1 MLVKVKDVIVKE
13 GRISL
18 NSKIVNELVESI
30 KQIGLLNP
38 ILINSKN
45 ELVAGLHRLEAYKVL
60 GYEDIEAN
68 TIDCL
73 QQELAEIDENLI
85 RNVLT
90 AFVFDLQL
98 ARRKEIYESLYPETV
113 KRTNVYIVQSNIGGP
128 IKIGR
133 SNSISS
139 RTKMLQIGSPF
150 KLSVIKEFKNV
161 KVEFEKY
168 LHEKFKQHRLHG
180 EWFDPVILSDLDSF
194 KYFDYLL
201 G

>member
-60 GYEDIEAN
+60 GYDDIEAN
-68 TIDCL
+68 VVTL

-98 ARRKEIYESLYPETV
+98 ARRKEIYESLYPET
-113 KRTNVYIVQSNIGGP
+113 KHGGDRKTNVIVDTES
-128 IKIGR
+128 
-133 SNSISS
+133 SS
-139 RTKMLQIGSPF
+139 RQIVDLKTPSF
-150 KLSVIKEFKNV
+150 TEQTSKKFKNSS
-161 KVEFEKY
+161 KTGRY
-168 LHEKFKQHRLHG
+168 WQNQ
-180 EWFDPVILSDLDSF
+180 D
-194 KYFDYLL
+194 
-201 G
+201 